1 MEFCKEVLQVL
12 FLCSLC
18 YLAWGKTSKS
28 DIESLILF
36 KNVVE
41 ESSIFPSTCLS
52 SWNFSIDPCD
62 SVGTSQFICGI
73 RCDVKVKGRKR
84 ITSLTL
90 DQPGYRGSLDP
101 SIGNLRQLTE
111 LYLAGNAF
119 HGIIPQSI
127 GRLTKLNKLD
137 LSGNMFSGSLPHS
150 LGKLKSLQV
159 LSLSNNRL
167 SGSLPHSLNSLEN
180 LITLDLSY
188 NMLSGMIPPMGGLRE
203 LESFDLSSNRLVG
216 AIPSDLPVSLSQM
229 LLRSNFLTGQLPS
242 SLSRLQNL
250 GVLDISCNR
259 LSGKI
264 DGFLLSN
271 PELQQLNLSNNS
283 FTAISVQNLS
293 AMDSQLVAV
302 DIGFNKISGLLPSN
316 IVTLQSLASLSLR
329 YNRFY
334 GPIPADY
341 GVKVAAEVH
350 PLVRLYLDGNYL
362 SGEVPPQFLNIN
374 ENISGS
380 FANNCL
386 KSCPSNVLLCQEAQR
401 PASEFD
407 SQLVALDIGFNKIS
421 GVLPSN
427 IVTLQSLASLSLSY
441 NRFYGP
447 IPADYGA
454 RAAADVH
461 PLVRLYLDGNY
472 LNGEIPSQFL
482 NISSENISGSFANNC
497 LKSCPSSVL
506 LCQGTQR
513 PASECRNA

>member
-1 MEFCKEVLQVL
+1 MEFCKVVLQVL

-18 YLAWGKTSKS
+18 NLAWGKTSKS

-36 KNVVE
+36 KYAVE

-52 SWNFSIDPCD
+52 SWNFSVDPCD
-62 SVGTSQFICGI
+62 YAGTSQFICGI
-73 RCDVKVKGRKR
+73 RCDVKAKGRKR

-90 DQPGYRGSLDP
+90 DQPGYKGYLDP
-101 SIGNLRQLTE
+101 SIGNLRELTE

-127 GRLTKLNKLD
+127 SRLTKLNKLD

-150 LGKLKSLQV
+150 LGKLKSLQD

-180 LITLDLSY
+180 LITLDVSY
-188 NMLSGMIPPMGGLRE
+188 NMLSGMIPPMGGLRN
-203 LESFDLSSNRLVG
+203 LDSFDFSSNRLVG

-259 LSGKI
+259 LSGNF

-271 PELQQLNLSNNS
+271 PKLQQLNLSNNS

-293 AMDSQLVAV
+293 AVESQLVAV
-302 DIGFNKISGLLPSN
+302 DIGFNKISGVLPSN

-341 GVKVAAEVH
+341 GAK
-350 PLVRLYLDGNYL
+350 
-362 SGEVPPQFLNIN
+362 
-374 ENISGS
+374 
-380 FANNCL
+380 
-386 KSCPSNVLLCQEAQR
+386 
-401 PASEFD
+401 
-407 SQLVALDIGFNKIS
+407 
-421 GVLPSN
+421 
-427 IVTLQSLASLSLSY
+427 
-441 NRFYGP
+441 
-447 IPADYGA
+447 
-454 RAAADVH
+454 AAADVH

-472 LNGEIPSQFL
+472 LSGEIPPQFL

-497 LKSCPSSVL
+497 LESCPSSVL
-506 LCQGTQR
+506 LCQGAQR